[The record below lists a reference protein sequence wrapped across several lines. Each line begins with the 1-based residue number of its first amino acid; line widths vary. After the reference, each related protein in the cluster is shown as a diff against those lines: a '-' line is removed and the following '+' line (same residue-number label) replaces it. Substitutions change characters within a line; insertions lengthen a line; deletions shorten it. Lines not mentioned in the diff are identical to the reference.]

1 MIKQFTWVVLAFVA
15 TSLGAQP
22 ATKPA
27 APKAAQQKLKN
38 TAPRFHVEKLAEGVY
53 AAVRDEPPGF
63 AVESNSLFIIGER
76 NVVVVDAQSNL
87 GSTRQAVAALR
98 RLTSKP
104 VRYVINTHWHDD
116 HIIGNQVYR
125 EAFPGVE
132 FITHADTRAY
142 LAGKGS
148 AVRKDFHKQIPEFA
162 GQIRKAVNENKNLRG
177 EPINE
182 EERASYLSDMELADE
197 YMTVPGDFQPAL
209 ATITL
214 RDELTLYQGNRV
226 IEVRYL
232 GRGHTSGDLV
242 VHLPN
247 ASIVA
252 SGDLIVWPVPLVGG
266 DQSHVGDW
274 GATLEKLSALNAKIL
289 VPGHG
294 PVMRDDSYLQLV
306 TRLMNT
312 VKQQTEA
319 AMAKGATTLE
329 DARKSVDLAEMR
341 KSFAGDSKVR
351 RVLFSAYVA
360 GPAVE
365 SAFKDSQA
373 KR

>member
-1 MIKQFTWVVLAFVA
+1 MVKHFRWVVFALATISLVA
-15 TSLGAQP
+15 QTSAKP
-22 ATKPA
+22 SAKAT
-27 APKAAQQKLKN
+27 QQKAKN
-38 TAPRFHVEKLAEGVY
+38 AARRFHVEKLAEGVY

-87 GSTRQAVAALR
+87 GSTRQVLAALR

-125 EAFPGVE
+125 DAFPGVE
-132 FITHADTRAY
+132 FITHAETRAY
-142 LAGKGS
+142 LASKG
-148 AVRKDFHKQIPEFA
+148 AEVRKDFHKQIPEFA
-162 GQIRKAVNENKNLRG
+162 SQIRKAVNENKNLRG
-177 EPINE
+177 EPISG
-182 EERASYLSDMELADE
+182 EERTSYLSDLALADG
-197 YMTVPGDFQPAL
+197 YMTVPGDFQPEF

-226 IEVRYL
+226 IEIRYL
-232 GRGHTSGDLV
+232 GRGHTSGDIV

-247 ASIVA
+247 EGIVA
-252 SGDLIVWPVPLVGG
+252 TGDLIVWPVPLVGG

-274 GATLEKLSALNAKIL
+274 GATLEKLRALKGKVL

-294 PVMRDDSYLQLV
+294 PVMHDDSYLQLL
-306 TRLMNT
+306 TRLLNS
-312 VKQQTEA
+312 VKQQTEVA
-319 AMAKGATTLE
+319 AMKGATLDE
-329 DARKSVDLAEMR
+329 ARKQVDLTDLRNA
-341 KSFAGDSKVR
+341 FVGNSKVR
-351 RVLFSAYVA
+351 RVLFSAYVT

-365 SAFKDSQA
+365 SAFKDA
-373 KR
+373 KAKP